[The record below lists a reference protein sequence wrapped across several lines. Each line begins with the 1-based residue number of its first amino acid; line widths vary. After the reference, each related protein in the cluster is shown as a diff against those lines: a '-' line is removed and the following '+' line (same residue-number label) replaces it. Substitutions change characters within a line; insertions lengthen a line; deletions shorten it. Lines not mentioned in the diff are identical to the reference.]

1 MILPRNLVIVLGALS
16 CAASIQLALAD
27 DGCPDLAG
35 KDPVAHLEYLRGERA
50 RLSSKCAVASIK
62 YLGGRHYAQASGAL
76 IQYLDYPDPVAA
88 ARRGI
93 ILEVYPA
100 IDALY
105 SMRKPVVPQL
115 TAAIADADTSEVAR
129 ENAAFVILF
138 LFGGNQ
144 PEGVATLVSAAHTQT
159 DPSAAIRLL
168 DKAKWMAARCIQANR
183 NECENE
189 ALK

>member
-1 MILPRNLVIVLGALS
+1 M
-16 CAASIQLALAD
+16 AARTS
-27 DGCPDLAG
+27 LAG
-35 KDPVAHLEYLRGERA
+35 KDAAAHLESLRGDRA
-50 RLSSKCAVASIK
+50 KLPSKCVSSVHRIP
-62 YLGGRHYAQASGAL
+62 RRQHYAQASAAL
-76 IQYLDYPDPVAA
+76 IEYLDYPDPVAA

-115 TAAIADADTSEVAR
+115 TAAIADADTPEVAR

-144 PEGVATLVSAAHTQT
+144 PEGVATLVSAAHAQT
-159 DPSAAIRLL
+159 DPSAAIRLM
-168 DKAKWMAARCIQANR
+168 DKARWVAARCIEANR
-183 NECENE
+183 NECEN
-189 ALK
+189 AVFK